1 MISNEIIEKGLKAN
15 PNMILNPNEEHV
27 EKILMGLEKIDNKE
41 YEIYLGFCGY
51 ASYYAVEK

>member
-1 MISNEIIEKGLKAN
+1 MRVRVMSNKYGMIRVRPTFSCGD
-15 PNMILNPNEEHV
+15 V
-27 EKILMGLEKIDNKE
+27 LMGLEKIDNKE